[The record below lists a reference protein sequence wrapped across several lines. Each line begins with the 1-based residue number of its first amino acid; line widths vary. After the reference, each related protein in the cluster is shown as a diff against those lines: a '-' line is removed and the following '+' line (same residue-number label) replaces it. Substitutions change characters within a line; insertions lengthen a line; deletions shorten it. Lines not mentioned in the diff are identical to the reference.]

1 MIRAEHIYN
10 EYCYY
15 WQRKQFRQEN
25 KLILSMHT
33 SRKETTRECTYFFNK
48 MPSVDLDILLHSTK
62 HNWRTVSA
70 CAYCSGCHSKGSLQF
85 PARWKSPHHDREV
98 QWALL
103 RQCSWSQKLFESCK
117 FIETNNRSVKG
128 RSEDQYWQ
136 GVKYLRH
143 IRTHPVT
150 WRLRRKIEILTIKKL
165 RGLGPRATAAC
176 RRNLCQL
183 LRRKGCHVVSA
194 ADPL

>member
-1 MIRAEHIYN
+1 MPIIIIIKIIIQVFIYLHYVLNKQWPITESMIRAQHIN
-10 EYCYY
+10 KDYCYY
-15 WQRKQFRQEN
+15 WQWKQFPQEN

-33 SRKETTRECTYFFNK
+33 
-48 MPSVDLDILLHSTK
+48 
-62 HNWRTVSA
+62 

-103 RQCSWSQKLFESCK
+103 RQCSWSQKLFGSWK
-117 FIETNNRSVKG
+117 FIETNNRSVMG

-136 GVKYLRH
+136 YLRH

-150 WRLRRKIEILTIKKL
+150 RRFRRKIQILTIKKL

-183 LRRKGCHVVSA
+183 LRRRGCRVVSA
-194 ADPL
+194 ANPLWP